1 MFGSRRSQPVSRV
14 IAAPIE
20 EIVESRELA
29 ASNGFH
35 LEPRCRV
42 CRNND
47 ARTKVNDMLAAG
59 ASYAMIQR
67 ALDEDN
73 ARLDKRDR
81 VTIDS
86 IRNHCVRHFP
96 VQNVARAIYR
106 EILERRAKEN
116 GVDFVEAVA
125 TAITPMALY
134 ETIMVRGYQTLVDP
148 DTKVDV
154 NTAMIAAGRLQ
165 SLIDTRSGQPDWAD
179 IRVQMNRIIAAIKS
193 TVPKAMWGEIVSKLD
208 GTVEAVEPLEE
219 DEADIFDPADD
230 PFDDELDELD
240 R

>member
-1 MFGSRRSQPVSRV
+1 MALSQAV
-14 IAAPIE
+14 AAPIE
-20 EIVESRELA
+20 EILGSVELA
-29 ASNGFH
+29 PHNGFH

-42 CRNND
+42 CRND
-47 ARTKVNDMLAAG
+47 EMRTKVNEMLAAG

-86 IRNHCVRHFP
+86 IRNHTERHFS
-96 VQNVARAIYR
+96 VQNVAKATYRA
-106 EILERRAKEN
+106 ILERRAKEN
-116 GVDFVEAVA
+116 GVDFVNGVA

-134 ETIMVRGYQTLVDP
+134 ETIMVRGYQNLVDP
-148 DTKVDV
+148 DTKIDV
-154 NTAMIAAGRLQ
+154 NTAMTAAGRLQ
-165 SLIDTRSGQPDWAD
+165 ALIDSRAGQPDWAD
-179 IRVQMNRIIAAIKS
+179 IRVQVNRIIAAIKS
-193 TVPKAMWGEIVSKLD
+193 TVPEAMWGEIVSKLD

-219 DEADIFDPADD
+219 DGADIFDPDDD
-230 PFDDELDELD
+230 PFDDDLDELD

>member
-1 MFGSRRSQPVSRV
+1 M
-14 IAAPIE
+14 PIPGAVHDLVDE
-20 EIVESRELA
+20 SVESMELA
-29 ASNGFH
+29 PRNGFH
-35 LEPRCRV
+35 IEPRCRV
-42 CRNND
+42 CRNVPV
-47 ARTKVNDMLAAG
+47 RKRVNEMLATG
-59 ASYAMIQR
+59 ASYAFIAR
-67 ALDEDN
+67 AFGEHN
-73 ARLDKRDR
+73 AKCDKQDR

-86 IRNHCVRHFP
+86 VRNHCARHFP
-96 VQNVARAIYR
+96 VQQVARATYR
-106 EILERRAKEN
+106 DIVERRAQEN
-116 GVDFVEAVA
+116 RVDFVEGVA

-165 SLIDTRSGQPDWAD
+165 SLIDTRAGQPDWAD

-193 TVPKAMWGEIVSKLD
+193 TVPEAMWGEIVSKLD

-219 DEADIFDPADD
+219 DDADVFDPADD